1 MIKIAL
7 AGVGYWGSNL
17 LRVLAE
23 LKDAKIEYVCDS
35 NQERLKQC
43 QAIYPSIKFIQ
54 DFNQAVRGRNVDAVV
69 IATPAFT
76 HFELA
81 KNALEKNKDVF
92 VEKPLAMDTTQA
104 EELIKLAEDKKRII
118 MVGHILQYHPA
129 IIKLKE
135 LISKGELG
143 KIQYVYSRR
152 LNIGKLRVEEDII
165 WSFAPHDTSVIL
177 MLLDDEPVKVSTF
190 GGDYLS
196 RDIYDTTL
204 TNLEFKN
211 GVKGHIFVSWLH
223 PYKEQKLV
231 VVGSKAMA
239 VFDDLSEEKL
249 FIYPHKIEWVD
260 GKIPVAHKARYY
272 IPKIDKKEPLKEEL
286 EHFVECVVDRK
297 TPKTDGYEALRVL
310 NVLEKAEKSIRGG
323 LT

>member
-1 MIKIAL
+1 MIKVAL
-7 AGVGYWGSNL
+7 TGVGYWGSNL
-17 LRVLAE
+17 LRVLSE
-23 LKDAKIEYVCDS
+23 LKDAKIEYICDS
-35 NQERLKQC
+35 NPERLKQYK
-43 QAIYPSIKFIQ
+43 AIYPSVKFVEN
-54 DFNQAVRGRNVDAVV
+54 FNQAVRAKNVDAVV
-69 IATPAFT
+69 IATPVST

-81 KNALEKNKDVF
+81 KNALERNKDVF
-92 VEKPLAMDTTQA
+92 VEKPIAMNIGEA
-104 EELIKLAEDKKRII
+104 EELIRLAEKNKRII

-129 IIKLKE
+129 VIKLKE

-143 KIQYVYSRR
+143 KIQYIYSRR

-165 WSFAPHDTSVIL
+165 WSFAPHDTSTML
-177 MLLDDEPVKVSTF
+177 MLLDDEPVKVATF
-190 GGDYLS
+190 GGDYLN

-260 GKIPVAHKARYY
+260 GKIPVAHKAKYHT
-272 IPKIDKKEPLKEEL
+272 PEIDKKEPLKEEL
-286 EHFVECVVDRK
+286 KHFIECVVKR
-297 TPKTDGYEALRVL
+297 TPPKTDGYEALRVL
-310 NVLEKAEKSIRGG
+310 KVLDKAEKFLREK
-323 LT
+323 